1 MNGKLEGRLDEQTE
15 AQTDGQKGKQ
25 IANWGPEKKGK
36 VMFSP
41 MPLKADVNNL
51 SVNAIFTFI
60 DKQVSPTLEAI
71 CTDSI
76 PS

>member
-1 MNGKLEGRLDEQTE
+1 MNRQRHKQMGRR
-15 AQTDGQKGKQ
+15 
-25 IANWGPEKKGK
+25 ANRLLIGVSSRRVRS

-41 MPLKADVNNL
+41 IPLKADVIHL

-60 DKQVSPTLEAI
+60 EKQVSPTLEAI